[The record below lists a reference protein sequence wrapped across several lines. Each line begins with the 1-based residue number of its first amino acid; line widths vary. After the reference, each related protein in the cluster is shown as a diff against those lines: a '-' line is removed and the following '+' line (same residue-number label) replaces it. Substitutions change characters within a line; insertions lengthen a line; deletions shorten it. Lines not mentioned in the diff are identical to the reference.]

1 MNDTWGILWFYPYTA
16 AMFNIM
22 CNFPKFVQAYYNLSD
37 EIYLPQNFC
46 SLKSME
52 GFPLTTLCVRVS
64 DPHDFVHYLLQL
76 FKEK

>member
-1 MNDTWGILWFYPYTA
+1 
-16 AMFNIM
+16 MFNIM
-22 CNFPKFVQAYYNLSD
+22 CSFPKFVQAYYNLSD
-37 EIYLPQNFC
+37 EIYLPHNFC
-46 SLKSME
+46 SLESME